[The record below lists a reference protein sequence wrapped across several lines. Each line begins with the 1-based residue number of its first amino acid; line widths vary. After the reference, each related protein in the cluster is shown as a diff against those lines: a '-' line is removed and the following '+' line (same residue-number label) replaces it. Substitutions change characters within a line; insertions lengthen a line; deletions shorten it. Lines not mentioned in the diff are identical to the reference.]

1 MVEDLLP
8 DIPSGDVDAAEK
20 HLARDS
26 AAAVEEV
33 DCDNGV
39 VGDEGAFERGRVS

>member
-33 DCDNGV
+33 DGDNEV